1 MRSARIA
8 ALLVPAA
15 AAGWTDWLTSSLPSH
30 ASSRPPTAAG
40 SGPCAGAAH
49 LASASAGECEDI
61 PSRLERAYRVLQAD
75 GGDRAHDEML
85 PMFDADSDG
94 RVSFREAWRHG
105 LGATHFAYYDRS
117 PADGALEYSEWIR
130 CARELLLYAAADLE
144 SPPPPGHLQPLGRH
158 GTPAP
163 VGELADLFEF
173 APGQPPPIHPR
184 RFWAEQVARHRPA
197 LLRGA
202 GRFSRAF
209 REWGEERLA
218 AEYGDVAVKVEPAVE
233 ARGSSEAQQRLHAGG
248 SVPHNGRTSLRRLL
262 ALPASQG
269 AYGVTILPQK
279 MAWEVA
285 LPPPVLC
292 AGRRRRL
299 AKRERGP
306 GLEPDERVAH
316 PYPNPKAPWL
326 THLLENNLWVGRGRS
341 RSQLHFDK
349 ENIVNC
355 LFSGEKRW
363 TLIDTRAHASE
374 IAWVRGGRYNSTDD
388 FLNAGTD
395 WVAVDTDSVDLRIHR
410 GLAKAAFTVLTQK
423 AGDCIFVPYSM
434 LHAVEKLD
442 DGLGVAVSYMWQPME
457 EYDEEACS
465 QIEGALAAP
474 SRLPSGAT
482 TDGGDGGAGSW
493 LPLGAADVLWHYSGD
508 GVIPQG
514 YLDPAEEL
522 LPELIRMMEMTG
534 RTQLTREV
542 FLEWIGANGDSR
554 ISDERF
560 DGLWTALVA
569 AAGAPE
575 GGGLREEQLWW
586 SGPGDM
592 LRLWQELAVEA
603 DPEGMLACDVGFHY
617 LGRSAAEDEEM
628 AQAAERFARGG
639 RTGAEVG
646 AETGAGAGAAADG
659 ELWHAPSVA
668 AVPLTGPQ
676 GRLFNVHADLRVLVI
691 DGPQSTQWLPAG
703 GVDACATWSEMRAAG
718 GMEVNSYSCHVTADA
733 AARMLSD
740 FTAAHGR
747 LLRAAFGVTRC
758 EHRRERKTFMTLLSR
773 DLAADNLHADGC
785 DTSSLQGGEYFTIM
799 AYPHARWESEWGGH
813 TEFAARKCG
822 DAEVEDAA
830 LGAATPAVLRVAPL
844 PERTVVF
851 EGALLHRATWPREGA
866 GNGVEGAGAGPGDR
880 ASTVMQ
886 VGATPS
892 SQTASWLTCA
902 AFAQVVCWR
911 GEPDGDAE
919 SRSEL

>member
-1 MRSARIA
+1 MRSARMA

-15 AAGWTDWLTSSLPSH
+15 AAGWSDWLTSSLPAGH
-30 ASSRPPTAAG
+30 AASSPPTAAG

-61 PSRLERAYRVLQAD
+61 PSRLERAYRVVQAD
-75 GGDRAHDEML
+75 GGDRAHDELL

-117 PADGALEYSEWIR
+117 PADGALEYGEWIR

-163 VGELADLFEF
+163 IGELADLFEF

-248 SVPHNGRTSLRRLL
+248 SVPHNGRTSLRQLL

-285 LPPPVLC
+285 LPPPILC

-306 GLEPDERVAH
+306 ELEPDERVAH

-326 THLLENNLWVGRGRS
+326 THLLENNLWVGRGRT

-482 TDGGDGGAGSW
+482 TDGAGGGAGSW

-534 RTQLTREV
+534 RTRLTREV

-569 AAGAPE
+569 AAGDPD
-575 GGGLREEQLWW
+575 GGGLLEEQLWW

-639 RTGAEVG
+639 RTAAEVG
-646 AETGAGAGAAADG
+646 AQTGAGAGAAADG
-659 ELWHAPSVA
+659 ELWHAPSVV
-668 AVPLTGPQ
+668 AVPLPGPQ

-758 EHRRERKTFMTLLSR
+758 EHRRERKAFMTLLSR

-799 AYPHARWESEWGGH
+799 AYPHARWESGWGGH

-822 DAEVEDAA
+822 DAEVENAA

-844 PERTVVF
+844 PERTVAF

-886 VGATPS
+886 VCATPS
-892 SQTASWLTCA
+892 CQSASWLT
-902 AFAQVVCWR
+902 VCCVCTGGLLAGRAGW
-911 GEPDGDAE
+911 
-919 SRSEL
+919 